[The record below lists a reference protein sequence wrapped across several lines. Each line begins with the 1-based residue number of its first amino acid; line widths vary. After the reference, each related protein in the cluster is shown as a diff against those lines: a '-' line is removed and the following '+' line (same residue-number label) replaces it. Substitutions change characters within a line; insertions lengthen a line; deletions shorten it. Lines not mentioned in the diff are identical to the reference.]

1 MLHPVD
7 LDLLNFFLFSD
18 KLTPESMVEEQRQA
32 EENRGYMECTKQAG
46 SQRDENGPL
55 LTSHRKSTTYWKNN

>member
-7 LDLLNFFLFSD
+7 IDLLNFFLFSD

-32 EENRGYMECTKQAG
+32 EENRGYMQFTKQAG
-46 SQRDENGPL
+46 SQRDGKWTSPHKPQKIHHL
-55 LTSHRKSTTYWKNN
+55 LEE